1 MGTSRAH
8 MVMVKIRL
16 PLYFLILICY
26 FHQWGSNASYA
37 DPVTFNGPFTQG
49 SLVIA
54 KAPPGSTVR
63 LDDTDVQ
70 VAADGT
76 FVFGFSRDHDP
87 DVKLSVMLPNG
98 NTFQKSITVAQ
109 RTYQIQRIDGLPP
122 QKVTPPDH
130 VIARIRDDAE
140 RVWIARDMYSAETYF
155 TGNWIWPSPGI
166 ITGVYGSQRILNGLP
181 RRPHFG
187 IDIAAPDGT
196 PVIAPCDGIIRFTD
210 DDLYYSGG
218 TLIIDH
224 GMGVS
229 STFLHMSEIDVSVGD
244 IVTRG
249 QVIGAVG
256 STGRSTG
263 AHLDWR
269 INWFHERLD
278 PAFLVNGVPE
288 PR

>member
-1 MGTSRAH
+1 
-8 MVMVKIRL
+8 MVMAKIRL
-16 PLYFLILICY
+16 SLHFLILMCY
-26 FHQWGSNASYA
+26 FCPWGSSASDA
-37 DPVTFNGPFTQG
+37 DPVTFDGPFTQG
-49 SLVIA
+49 SLIIA
-54 KAPPGSTVR
+54 KAPIGSTVR
-63 LDDTDVQ
+63 LDDTDVR

-87 DVKLSVMLPNG
+87 NVKLFVTLPNG
-98 NTFQKSITVAQ
+98 NTVQKSITVAQ
-109 RTYQIQRIDGLPP
+109 RTYQIQRIDGLSP

-140 RVWIARDMYSAETYF
+140 RVWIARDTYSTETYF

-166 ITGVYGSQRILNGLP
+166 ITGVYGSQRILNGQP

-187 IDIAAPDGT
+187 IDIAAPHGT

-224 GMGVS
+224 GMGIS
-229 STFLHMSEIDVSVGD
+229 STFLHLSKIDVLVGD
-244 IVTRG
+244 VVTQG
-249 QVIGAVG
+249 QVIGAIG

-278 PAFLVNGVPE
+278 PAFLVNGVPD
-288 PR
+288 PS